1 MMKRKKENVKLGYV
15 TSKLQETGVYLFLE
29 CFFISGVKNTTINN
43 LDIPTFV
50 VINREKRYFL
60 VINRETRQLRLLIV
74 NFRCLFVRSFVRS
87 FIQL

>member
-1 MMKRKKENVKLGYV
+1 MHLLNNGKEK
-15 TSKLQETGVYLFLE
+15 TFKTGVYLFLE

-43 LDIPTFV
+43 LDIRTFV

-74 NFRCLFVRSFVRS
+74 NFTVNNRT
-87 FIQL
+87 IHDY